1 MNDKNVRSA
10 DLSPRN
16 GNLIKILSAQANES
30 LKMRKAACISHSI
43 KCGLPETQDQGH
55 PMPIA
60 ILVYAALL
68 LGSTS
73 AVASA
78 NSDILFYCQTA
89 NGKQVHIQQHD
100 GNVRYR
106 FGKNLA
112 HPELE
117 FTQSKTQVYQRNF
130 TVEDNGYRAHAR
142 QMWLH
147 NGNADY
153 VTTVLYLSKGRVYS
167 LGVYHDGKYAEIPC
181 WRRHA
186 FENITRIDALPELP
200 DDF

>member
-1 MNDKNVRSA
+1 MPA
-10 DLSPRN
+10 
-16 GNLIKILSAQANES
+16 LIPAFA
-30 LKMRKAACISHSI
+30 
-43 KCGLPETQDQGH
+43 T
-55 PMPIA
+55 
-60 ILVYAALL
+60 LL
-68 LGSTS
+68 LASTAT
-73 AVASA
+73 AVSA
-78 NSDILFYCQTA
+78 NSDTLFYCQTA
-89 NGKQVHIQQHD
+89 NGEQVHIRQHD

-117 FTQSKTQVYQRNF
+117 FTQPKTQVYQRNF

-167 LGVYHDGKYAEIPC
+167 LSVYHDSKYAEISC
-181 WRRHA
+181 RRRHA
-186 FENITRIDALPELP
+186 FENITRIDALPKLP
-200 DDF
+200 DDL

>member
-1 MNDKNVRSA
+1 
-10 DLSPRN
+10 
-16 GNLIKILSAQANES
+16 
-30 LKMRKAACISHSI
+30 MRKAACISHSI
-43 KCGLPETQDQGH
+43 KCRLPETQDQGH
-55 PMPIA
+55 LMPAA

-78 NSDILFYCQTA
+78 NGDILFYCQTT

-100 GNVRYR
+100 SNVRYR

-117 FTQSKTQVYQRNF
+117 FTQPKTQVYQRNF
-130 TVEDNGYRAHAR
+130 TVDDNGYRAHAR

-147 NGNADY
+147 NGNAHY
-153 VTTVLYLSKGRVYS
+153 VTTVLYLSKGTVYS
-167 LGVYHDGKYAEIPC
+167 LGVYHDGKDVDIPC
-181 WRRHA
+181 RWRHA
-186 FENITRIDALPELP
+186 FENITLIDALPELP
-200 DDF
+200 DDFEVE

>member
-1 MNDKNVRSA
+1 MPA
-10 DLSPRN
+10 
-16 GNLIKILSAQANES
+16 LIPAF
-30 LKMRKAACISHSI
+30 AAF
-43 KCGLPETQDQGH
+43 
-55 PMPIA
+55 
-60 ILVYAALL
+60 L

-73 AVASA
+73 AAVSA
-78 NSDILFYCQTA
+78 NSDTLFYCQTA

-106 FGKNLA
+106 FGKNLT

-117 FTQSKTQVYQRNF
+117 FTQPKTQVYQRNF

-153 VTTVLYLSKGRVYS
+153 VTTVLYLSEGRMYL
-167 LGVYHDGKYAEIPC
+167 LGVYHDGEYAEIPC
-181 WRRHA
+181 RRRHA
-186 FENITRIDALPELP
+186 FENITLIDVLPELP
-200 DDF
+200 DDFQTE